1 MPSQKIVFALVFL
14 LAAMPRVAH
23 AGDPLQ
29 DALDALNK
37 AEETVSGATA
47 GQPPK
52 PVEPPAD
59 VRSQPADSG
68 EAGLPAD
75 AAPKPDGSQAEI
87 VFWQTIAASRNAAD
101 FEAYL
106 ARWPDGTFA
115 VLARN
120 RLEALA
126 ADQAPATEEQPPAD
140 EPPPVAEQEPTKPDK
155 DAELNR
161 LVEEMESHFFGRSRP
176 VDYARSYEIAL
187 QCAPMGHSKCMFR
200 LGRLLETGRGVRA
213 DPVAATEW
221 YERAAEAGEP
231 YAMFNLGN
239 QYFTGTIVPKDLSRA
254 YSLYERAY
262 QLNLTEAGYGLAM
275 VLVDKAYAGR
285 RDPDL
290 AADFMLVAIE
300 HGFDH
305 ARRVMI
311 DKGQSWPREFRM
323 ALQRSLRR
331 DGFYQGAIDGDF
343 GPGTKGA
350 IERAFKTQ

>member
-1 MPSQKIVFALVFL
+1 MPSQKIVFALSCLL
-14 LAAMPRVAH
+14 LAMPGFAH

-29 DALDALNK
+29 DALDALKK
-37 AEETVSGATA
+37 AEETVSGTTA
-47 GQPPK
+47 GQAPK
-52 PVEPPAD
+52 PEEPSRAVKQGPAD
-59 VRSQPADSG
+59 G
-68 EAGLPAD
+68 EETGQPAD

-87 VFWQTIAASRNAAD
+87 VFWQSIAASRNAAD

-115 VLARN
+115 ALAHN

-126 ADQAPATEEQPPAD
+126 TDQSPALEDHLPSD
-140 EPPPVAEQEPTKPDK
+140 EPPPVAEHEPAEPDK

-161 LVEEMESHFFGRSRP
+161 LVEEMESNFFGRDRP

-187 QCAPMGHSKCMFR
+187 QCAPMGHPKCMFR
-200 LGRLLETGRGVRA
+200 LGRLLETGRGVRT
-213 DPVAATEW
+213 DPVAATDW
-221 YERAAEAGEP
+221 YKKAAEAGEP

-239 QYFTGTIVPKDLSRA
+239 QYFTGTIVPKDLTRA

-275 VLVDKAYAGR
+275 VLVDKAYRGR

-290 AADFMLVAIE
+290 AADFMLTAIQ

-311 DKGQSWPREFRM
+311 DKGQTWPRDFRM

-350 IERAFKTQ
+350 IERAFKTM